1 MNEVSNDVP
10 PETPAQPSKPR
21 PVSDYINDVSIEQPF
36 VWLGKGWADFVR
48 APRLSIIYGLIYT
61 VIGVFLAIDLH
72 MMGMDYLIYPLTAG
86 FILGGP
92 VLAIGMYNV
101 SRRIERGHKPR
112 PLRCFMAWKNNRYHI
127 MTAGLVF
134 MIFAIAWSRIAVL
147 SFVLTFPYIGL
158 NVEAIINKVLFTPEG
173 IIFMI
178 VGTMMGAVLAAIAFV
193 FGVVALPM
201 MLDRKVDI
209 FTASLVSFLVVMKNK
224 GAMLTWG
231 GLIVIF
237 IGAGLATAYIG
248 LAVTL
253 PLIAYASWHA
263 YRACVDPS
271 KWPETPLD

>member
-1 MNEVSNDVP
+1 MNEVSNEVAADA
-10 PETPAQPSKPR
+10 PAEQAKPR
-21 PVSDYINDVSIEQPF
+21 PVADYINDVSIEQPF
-36 VWLGKGWADFVR
+36 VWLGKGWADFIR
-48 APRLSIIYGLIYT
+48 APRLSIIYGLVYT
-61 VIGVFLAIDLH
+61 AIGIFLAIDLH

-101 SRRIERGHKPR
+101 SRSLEHGRPPR
-112 PLRCFMAWKNNRYHI
+112 PFRCIMAWRHNRYHI

-134 MIFAIAWSRIAVL
+134 MIFAMAWSRIAVL

-158 NVEAIINKVLFTPEG
+158 NSEAIINQVLFTPEG
-173 IIFMI
+173 IIFLI
-178 VGTMMGAVLAAIAFV
+178 VGTLIGAALATIAFV

-209 FTASLVSFLVVMKNK
+209 FTASLVSFLVVKKNK
-224 GAMLTWG
+224 GAMLTWA

-237 IGAGLATAYIG
+237 IGAGLVTAYIG
-248 LAVTL
+248 LAITL